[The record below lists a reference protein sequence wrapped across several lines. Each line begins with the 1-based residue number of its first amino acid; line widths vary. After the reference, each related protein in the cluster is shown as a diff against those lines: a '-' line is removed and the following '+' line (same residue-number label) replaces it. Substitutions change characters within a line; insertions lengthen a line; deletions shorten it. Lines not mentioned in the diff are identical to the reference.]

1 MIVLTEPVALSQ
13 GQTDLL
19 AEYAAR
25 GNPVIVTPDSVGP
38 VDGNIRPDWFT
49 EHEKIFSISLDNC
62 SELLSLL
69 RDEIDGGLSQFD
81 TMWTVRVN
89 AYQQPGRIVIHL
101 VNYNR
106 IESDADGPV
115 NESPI
120 VIFNIGVNLRLSDY
134 HKQVTGVTFLSPEP
148 PYRED
153 LTWDQEEM
161 QSQDRL
167 RFQIRSM
174 LVYGIV
180 VIELSE

>member
-1 MIVLTEPVALSQ
+1 M
-13 GQTDLL
+13 
-19 AEYAAR
+19 
-25 GNPVIVTPDSVGP
+25 
-38 VDGNIRPDWFT
+38 DGNIRPDWFT

-89 AYQQPGRIVIHL
+89 AYQQPGRIVFHL
-101 VNYNR
+101 VDYHR
-106 IESDADGPV
+106 IESDADGPA
-115 NESPI
+115 NEPPI
-120 VIFNIGVNLRLSDY
+120 AICNIGVNLRLSDY